1 MPWPDPVVVASTGS
15 TNDDVAALAVA
26 GAPEGTCVVA
36 DEQTAGRG
44 RLDRVWVSPPGAG
57 LWTSVLVRVG
67 DQPKAR
73 WGLLSLAAGVAC
85 VDALASAGGIR
96 VELKWPNDVV
106 VVAAACGA
114 SVGYRK
120 LGGILSQTV
129 GDDGVVIGVGLNVS
143 LRSEELPVPEA
154 TSVFLEGGRPDR
166 AGLLVALM
174 TALSARLDQWRRDDP
189 ALLADYRQACRT
201 IGRRV
206 EVSMPDGS
214 MLAGIVSDVDD
225 AGHLCVRDG
234 ERTVTVTAGD
244 VVHASL

>member
-1 MPWPDPVVVASTGS
+1 MSTRSGDGFLRCS
-15 TNDDVAALAVA
+15 DGHIRWGVFGAAGQFYRFAAAEAVPAAARGWIPLVA
-26 GAPEGTCVVA
+26 GAAMTRA
-36 DEQTAGRG
+36 IAGELTG
-44 RLDRVWVSPPGAG
+44 RDH
-57 LWTSVLVRVG
+57 TVR
-67 DQPKAR
+67 
-73 WGLLSLAAGVAC
+73 
-85 VDALASAGGIR
+85 
-96 VELKWPNDVV
+96 LKWPNDVV